1 MSGGTRKTKD
11 KSGFKPTCF
20 EKSFWRPSFIKGR
33 GGYSLLKPSE
43 SGPFKPTFASEHNNR
58 HIDM

>member
-11 KSGFKPTCF
+11 SGKWGSGF
-20 EKSFWRPSFIKGR
+20 SGGIM
-33 GGYSLLKPSE
+33 GYSLLKPICLE
-43 SGPFKPTFASEHNNR
+43 NQASEHNR